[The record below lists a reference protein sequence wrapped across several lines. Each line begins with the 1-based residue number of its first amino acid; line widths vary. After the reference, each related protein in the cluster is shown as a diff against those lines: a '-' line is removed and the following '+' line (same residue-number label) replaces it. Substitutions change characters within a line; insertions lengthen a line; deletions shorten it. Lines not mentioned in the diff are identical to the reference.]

1 MGQMLWGT
9 PIHVLN
15 LATAGDAR
23 CGYRGQ
29 CAAPAP
35 RIQALCL
42 SSVAFPHSVVIVP
55 ATTSVRSI
63 GARRT
68 TSVSP
73 HDLTDCD
80 RAGITHQRPFVGQ
93 AFTKLTVPRAPG
105 RQTAPNNPGRARCD
119 RA

>member
-1 MGQMLWGT
+1 VAVPALRAGDAYGT
-9 PIHVLN
+9 AALGLLCDAKGHVLN
-15 LATAGDAR
+15 LATAADAR

-63 GARRT
+63 GARGTAAIDPQVMHFKATAAFDRFSIALRRT
-68 TSVSP
+68 RSMP
-73 HDLTDCD
+73 
-80 RAGITHQRPFVGQ
+80 
-93 AFTKLTVPRAPG
+93 KTVL
-105 RQTAPNNPGRARCD
+105 
-119 RA
+119 